1 MRSYGSIETS
11 EQPKIAPCQCDGWR
25 SATMMALSGILIFL
39 GEIFFLLTT
48 QEQVMDRVIT
58 KFHTNQKL
66 DWHLSSNPRRA
77 ICVFF
82 KNSKS
87 TLERIN
93 IKGKAMLRGK
103 ATQTLRSENIEN
115 VVWYDFL
122 LNIEVGL
129 PHSLQQDGSVSGM
142 GRPAIEL

>member
-1 MRSYGSIETS
+1 
-11 EQPKIAPCQCDGWR
+11 
-25 SATMMALSGILIFL
+25 MMALSGILIFL
-39 GEIFFLLTT
+39 GVIFFRLTT

-87 TLERIN
+87 TLERIKR
-93 IKGKAMLRGK
+93 KGNAAWEGYANTSFRK
-103 ATQTLRSENIEN
+103 
-115 VVWYDFL
+115 
-122 LNIEVGL
+122 
-129 PHSLQQDGSVSGM
+129 H
-142 GRPAIEL
+142 